1 MAMRNI
7 EVPIGNQ
14 FFRIKAE
21 ERDDYIWFH
30 FHGRVFVIDKKIV
43 KKTSVSEEKP
53 EAIEQKSV
61 LSPMPGQI
69 VKVFVTPGMK
79 VKENQTLVVLSS
91 MKMEYTIKSPV
102 KAVVKLIKVKEGE
115 QVIAHQELISFNEQ

>member
-1 MAMRNI
+1 MTMRNI
-7 EVPIGNQ
+7 EVPEGNQ
-14 FFRIKAE
+14 FFWIKAE
-21 ERDDYIWFH
+21 EGNNHIWFH
-30 FHGRVFVIDKKIV
+30 FRGRVFVINKKIV
-43 KKTSVSEEKP
+43 KKTSASEEKP
-53 EAIEQKSV
+53 EAIEQKSM

-115 QVIAHQELISFNEQ
+115 QVTAHQELVLFD

>member
-1 MAMRNI
+1 MRNI
-7 EVPIGNQ
+7 EITTENQ
-14 FFRIKAE
+14 CFQIKAE
-21 ERDDYIWFH
+21 ECNGHIWFH
-30 FHGRVFVIDKKIV
+30 FNGRIFVVDRKPV
-43 KKTSVSEEKP
+43 KSLFVSEETK
-53 EAIEQKSV
+53 EIIEQKSM

-69 VKVFVTPGMK
+69 VKIFATPGMK

-115 QVIAHQELISFNEQ
+115 QVSAHQELVLFN